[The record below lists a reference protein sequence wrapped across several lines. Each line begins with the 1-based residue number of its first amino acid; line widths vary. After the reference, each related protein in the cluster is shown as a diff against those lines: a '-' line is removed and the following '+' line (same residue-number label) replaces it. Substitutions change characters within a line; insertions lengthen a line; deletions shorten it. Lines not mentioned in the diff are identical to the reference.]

1 MKKYYWS
8 FGISASVLSIAMS
21 IVSFSMAL
29 LFTIELL
36 NEGFILIP
44 LIYILCSF
52 FMIFFSISCLVLI
65 SFVNK
70 QNNILIGSKLL
81 IAINIIW
88 FFLYLYLFIFN
99 SIFKAAFMI
108 NLFLLIV
115 VFIMVTFSIL
125 FIIKAIKHK
134 GYVIF
139 TNKYKEKY
147 NTYNEKINT
156 AYKLMLAGT
165 IINSFLILPLA
176 WLIPM
181 TLKTKKLIYVY
192 DESTTLGLCSMIF
205 GNIFNFIAGLFI
217 LNNKPSDYKLLNNK
231 SSQTIKN
238 KNGLIY
244 INVFE
249 KQ

>member
-8 FGISASVLSIAMS
+8 FGISAFILSIAIS

-29 LFTIELL
+29 LFTIELI
-36 NEGFILIP
+36 NEDFILIP
-44 LIYILCSF
+44 LIYILCSSF
-52 FMIFFSISCLVLI
+52 IIFFSISCLVLI

-88 FFLYLYLFIFN
+88 FFLYLFIFIFN

-115 VFIMVTFSIL
+115 VFIMVTFSTL

-147 NTYNEKINT
+147 NTYNEKIKT

-165 IINSFLILPLA
+165 IINSFLITLS
-176 WLIPM
+176 LID
-181 TLKTKKLIYVY
+181 TY
-192 DESTTLGLCSMIF
+192 DIE
-205 GNIFNFIAGLFI
+205 N
-217 LNNKPSDYKLLNNK
+217 
-231 SSQTIKN
+231 
-238 KNGLIY
+238 
-244 INVFE
+244 
-249 KQ
+249 